1 MVESLSG
8 MKIYLMRHGHC
19 PSLLEAGLK
28 SDALRPLSERGR
40 KDVRKAGRYL
50 AAKGVRPGL
59 ILCSP
64 LLRAQQTAQEL
75 AAVLGNSEVRPFEAL
90 ANIIPG
96 AELARVATTTD
107 WASPEVVLVGHMPQI
122 AEAAAQFLN
131 TPLNFSPAEI
141 AAFEVTGQGKA
152 SLLWKAAPE
161 QMPE

>member
-1 MVESLSG
+1 

-28 SDALRPLSERGR
+28 SDAMRPLSEKGR
-40 KDVRKAGRYL
+40 VDVRKAARYL

-64 LLRAQQTAQEL
+64 LLRAQQTAQEV
-75 AAVLGNSEVRPFEAL
+75 ASVLGNSEVRAFEPL

-96 AELARVATTTD
+96 AELARLATTTD

-122 AEAAAQFLN
+122 AEAAAQVLN
-131 TPLNFSPAEI
+131 AALNFSPAEI
-141 AAFEVTGQGKA
+141 AAFEVTGKGAA
-152 SLLWKAAPE
+152 SLLWKTAPD